1 MRDIALISASK
12 TRTFPV
18 CHLYVM
24 KALNLSGNAH
34 VCEFT
39 RWRFSRLLVMEP
51 AKCQCE
57 CKVLGC
63 PPSA

>member
-1 MRDIALISASK
+1 MLLLLSTNPHYFD
-12 TRTFPV
+12 
-18 CHLYVM
+18 CHLYVR
-24 KALNLSGNAH
+24 KALHLSGNAH

-57 CKVLGC
+57 CKGVRL
-63 PPSA
+63 PTSA